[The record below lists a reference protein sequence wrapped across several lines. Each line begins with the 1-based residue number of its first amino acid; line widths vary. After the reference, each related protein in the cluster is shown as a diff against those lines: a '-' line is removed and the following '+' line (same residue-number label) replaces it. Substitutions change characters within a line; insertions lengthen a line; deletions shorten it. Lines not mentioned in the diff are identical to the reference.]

1 MTAARLQDGVLN
13 IDFPGRAQPCR
24 IFLKG
29 GDSVNRFF
37 KIHPTVQ
44 LVYFALNLIIV
55 MTVSNPFFS
64 AAALA
69 GALAYSVKLNKKQSV
84 SDFKLS
90 LIMLVLVSL
99 FNMLFVHYGDTTLF
113 TLGNTQFT
121 LEALLYG
128 FNQGMVLSSVI
139 IWFVA
144 FSKMFDSERVIY
156 ILRFAPKTA
165 LIFSMVLGFIPR
177 FKAKLSDIETAQRCL
192 NGGDGEKKDKV
203 KNAINNLSALVTYC
217 LESSIITA
225 DSMQAR
231 GYNPKAMRRGRFK
244 WCGCDFAV
252 LGAVLLLSVIIVI
265 GIVSGRTVF
274 AFQPVIFYTSQCVPA
289 VLCFCLF
296 EIIPLIV
303 DLIED
308 LLWKKSSA
316 KI

>member
-1 MTAARLQDGVLN
+1 M
-13 IDFPGRAQPCR
+13 
-24 IFLKG
+24 
-29 GDSVNRFF
+29 NRFF

-55 MTVSNPFFS
+55 MTVNNPFFS

-69 GALAYSVKLNKKQSV
+69 GALAYSVKLNKGRSV

-90 LIMLVLVSL
+90 LIMSVLVSL

-113 TLGNTQFT
+113 ALGNTQFT

-139 IWFVA
+139 IWFVI

-177 FKAKLSDIETAQRCL
+177 FKAKLNDIETARRCL
-192 NGGDGEKKDKV
+192 NGEKQGKI
-203 KNAINNLSALVTYC
+203 KNAINNLSALVTYS

-252 LGAVLLLSVIIVI
+252 LAAVLLPAVFIVI

-274 AFQPVIFYTSQCVPA
+274 DFQPVIFYTSQCVPA